1 MSDAGQGNDRLARQL
16 RFLLEAD
23 RLKSVERSCLLADG
37 SRVETSAEHS
47 WHLALMAIVLHEH
60 FSESID
66 LGRALALIAVH
77 DLAEV
82 YAGDTVIYD
91 ASAVATQV
99 EREDAAARRLFDALR
114 DDQRLMLVA
123 LRSEFE
129 AGETPE
135 ARFARAVDSFQPTW
149 QHWGDHANPPMENL
163 SASSVLARK
172 RQFVGP
178 VDALWEELTGI
189 VEAATRRGLLTP

>member
-1 MSDAGQGNDRLARQL
+1 MGEAGGGRNDRLVRQL
-16 RFLLEAD
+16 SFLLEAD
-23 RLKSVERSCLLADG
+23 RLKGGERSCLLADG

-99 EREDAAARRLFDALR
+99 EREDAAARRLFDALP

-123 LRSEFE
+123 LRSEF
-129 AGETPE
+129 
-135 ARFARAVDSFQPTW
+135 
-149 QHWGDHANPPMENL
+149 
-163 SASSVLARK
+163 
-172 RQFVGP
+172 
-178 VDALWEELTGI
+178 
-189 VEAATRRGLLTP
+189 